1 MAVTHT
7 AWRQY
12 DQGHYVEMSTGETD
26 QFAIDLINELDS
38 GDQLLSATSTADSGI
53 TVLSTLVRNDASVR
67 STPHQ
72 MMIVLRATQTGVF
85 HISITS
91 PTINGLTFVKH
102 FDVLVER

>member
-26 QFAIDLINELDS
+26 QFAIDLINELDA
-38 GDQLLSATSTADSGI
+38 GDQLLSATSTADAGI
-53 TVLSTLVRNDASVR
+53 TVLSTVVRNDVAVR

-72 MMIVLRATQTGVF
+72 MMVVLRATQTGVF
-85 HISITS
+85 HISITAN
-91 PTINGLTFVKH
+91 TNNGLTFVKH
-102 FDVLVER
+102 FDVLIER

>member
-26 QFAIDLINELDS
+26 QFAIDLINELDA
-38 GDQLLSATSTADSGI
+38 GDQLLSATSTADAGI
-53 TVLSTLVRNDASVR
+53 TVLSTVVRNDVAVR

-72 MMIVLRATQTGVF
+72 MMVV
-85 HISITS
+85 
-91 PTINGLTFVKH
+91 
-102 FDVLVER
+102 

>member
-1 MAVTHT
+1 
-7 AWRQY
+7 
-12 DQGHYVEMSTGETD
+12 MSTGETD

-91 PTINGLTFVKH
+91 PTNNGLTFVKH